1 MVPYIVQLQG
11 HTTDTDTSLMVSVKV
26 SRDSGYYDRNIIPL
40 LVLLNLVAAC
50 LLLLDPDKLFQRGL
64 LLLNVSFLEINL
76 RMIVDRNLP
85 SVGYQIKMQKTVNRF
100 LYSTLSLVFE
110 SALVYVLVKE
120 FEWSFSN
127 ALKIDLL
134 AAVCTL
140 FNIGKISFDYYS
152 RAKNSIFSLCS

>member
-1 MVPYIVQLQG
+1 MVPYNVQLQG

-85 SVGYQIKMQKTVNRF
+85 SVGYQIKMQTTVNKF

-140 FNIGKISFDYYS
+140 FNIGKISYDYYS
-152 RAKNSIFSLCS
+152 RA

>member
-1 MVPYIVQLQG
+1 MVLYNVQLQG

-85 SVGYQIKMQKTVNRF
+85 SVGYQIKMQTTVNKF

-140 FNIGKISFDYYS
+140 FNIGKISYDYYS
-152 RAKNSIFSLCS
+152 RA

>member
-152 RAKNSIFSLCS
+152 RA

>member
-1 MVPYIVQLQG
+1 
-11 HTTDTDTSLMVSVKV
+11 MVSVKV

-50 LLLLDPDKLFQRGL
+50 LLLLEPDKLFQRGL

-152 RAKNSIFSLCS
+152 RA

>member
-152 RAKNSIFSLCS
+152 RV